1 MVRLQLVW
9 SDEPVPII
17 QSDGIDAN
25 EIEEWNAENPAV
37 SEEETHRNHAEWHI
51 NVCQEVNPDD
61 AVSVIIRIKYGRFR
75 TMPIVPYTI
84 PMPQHQ
90 WYRCPFCQEFIE
102 SPNLTAQQTL
112 QNHPLLLFRESVV
125 NTLFHFCFNF
135 MLISLI

>member
-51 NVCQEVNPDD
+51 NV
-61 AVSVIIRIKYGRFR
+61 
-75 TMPIVPYTI
+75 
-84 PMPQHQ
+84 
-90 WYRCPFCQEFIE
+90 
-102 SPNLTAQQTL
+102 
-112 QNHPLLLFRESVV
+112 
-125 NTLFHFCFNF
+125 
-135 MLISLI
+135 